1 MRRERKMIDTSSF
14 SLFVVTSIAV
24 ILMPGP
30 AMLFVI
36 SNGLTRGWR
45 SSIAAALGTTAGVTF
60 HLFCAAFGLTVILK
74 TSVLAFTVVKFTG
87 AAYLIFLALRTL
99 LSKEQIVHPVGGRA
113 ASAGAILRQGILINI
128 LNPKLSI
135 FFLAFLPQFI
145 DVQLASATAQTLI
158 LGAIFMGMTIVIFIG
173 YGVFASL
180 LRRKVLGSPRI
191 LSLIKWCFASVF
203 MALGVRL
210 ALSER

>member
-1 MRRERKMIDTSSF
+1 MIDTSNF
-14 SLFVVTSIAV
+14 TIFVVTSIAV

-36 SNGLTRGWR
+36 SNGLTRGPKA
-45 SSIAAALGTTAGVTF
+45 SIAAALGTTTGVSF
-60 HLFCAAFGLTVILK
+60 HLFCAAFGLAVILK
-74 TSVLAFTVVKFTG
+74 TSVFAFTVVKFAG
-87 AAYLIFLALRTL
+87 AAYLIYLAIKTL
-99 LSKEQIVHPVGGRA
+99 VSKEQLVNDLSKSEKSGNSIFW
-113 ASAGAILRQGILINI
+113 QGIFINI

-145 DVQLASATAQTLI
+145 DPNLSSATSQTLI
-158 LGAIFMGMTIVIFIG
+158 LGTIFMAMTIIIFIV
-173 YGVFASL
+173 YGLFASL
-180 LRRKVLGSPRI
+180 LRQKVLNSPKI
-191 LSLIKWCFASVF
+191 LKAIKWCFASVF

>member
-1 MRRERKMIDTSSF
+1 MIDNSNFT
-14 SLFVVTSIAV
+14 LFIATSIAV

-36 SNGLTRGWR
+36 SNGLTRGPKA
-45 SSIAAALGTTAGVTF
+45 SIAAALGTTTGVSF
-60 HLFCAAFGLTVILK
+60 HLFCAAFGLAVLLK
-74 TSVLAFTVVKFTG
+74 TSAIAFTVVKFAG
-87 AAYLIFLALRTL
+87 AAYLVYLAIKTL
-99 LSKEQIVHPVGGRA
+99 LSKEQVLNDRCENEKSGNSIFW
-113 ASAGAILRQGILINI
+113 QGVFINI

-145 DVQLASATAQTLI
+145 DLRSTSATSQTLI
-158 LGAIFMGMTIVIFIG
+158 LGAVFMAMTILIFIG
-173 YGVFASL
+173 YGLFASL
-180 LRRKVLGSPRI
+180 LRQKVLESPKI
-191 LSLIKWCFASVF
+191 LKAIKWCFASIF